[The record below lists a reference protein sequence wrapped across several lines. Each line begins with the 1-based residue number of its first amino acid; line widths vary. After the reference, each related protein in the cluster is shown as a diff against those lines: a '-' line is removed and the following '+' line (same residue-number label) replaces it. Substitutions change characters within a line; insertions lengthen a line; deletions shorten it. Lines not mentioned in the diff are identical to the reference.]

1 MADKAGPA
9 HSRDPESMAESPKR
23 RAGTS
28 GPEDANGILAADK
41 LKFFSE
47 HVRGVLT
54 LSSAA
59 VPAVVGVLGLLF
71 RKDAAGNEVL
81 PAIAKS
87 WLILPA
93 LAVLSFLIS
102 ILAGVTYSYYLCQ
115 KTDQMEIRVPQL
127 DLASMALHIFF
138 AMGVLL
144 FSAWAFLMIFELR

>member
-1 MADKAGPA
+1 MSDEGVRGSDTNNIAA
-9 HSRDPESMAESPKR
+9 AE
-23 RAGTS
+23 
-28 GPEDANGILAADK
+28 K

-59 VPAVVGVLGLLF
+59 VPAIVGVFGLLF
-71 RKDAAGNEVL
+71 RKDATGAETL
-81 PAIAKS
+81 PPFART

-102 ILAGVTYSYYLCQ
+102 ILAGVIYSYDLCK
-115 KTDQMEIRVPQL
+115 KTDHMEVRMPRL
-127 DLASMALHIFF
+127 DFASMALHVFF

>member
-1 MADKAGPA
+1 
-9 HSRDPESMAESPKR
+9 MAER
-23 RAGTS
+23 
-28 GPEDANGILAADK
+28 DAAHRTEFVNGIAAADK

-59 VPAVVGVLGLLF
+59 VPAVVGVFGLLF
-71 RKDAAGNEVL
+71 RKDAAGNEAL
-81 PAIAKS
+81 PAFARS

-102 ILAGVTYSYYLCQ
+102 ILAGVAYSYYLCQ
-115 KTDQMEIRVPQL
+115 KTDQMEIRVPKL
-127 DLASMALHIFF
+127 DLASMALHLFF
-138 AMGVLL
+138 AIGVLL

>member
-1 MADKAGPA
+1 MADEAARGSGA
-9 HSRDPESMAESPKR
+9 NNIAAAE
-23 RAGTS
+23 
-28 GPEDANGILAADK
+28 K

-59 VPAVVGVLGLLF
+59 VPAIVGVFGLLF
-71 RKDAAGNEVL
+71 RKDTTGTETL
-81 PAIAKS
+81 PPFART

-102 ILAGVTYSYYLCQ
+102 ILAGVIYSYDLCK
-115 KTDQMEIRVPQL
+115 KTDHMEVRMPRL
-127 DLASMALHIFF
+127 DLASMALHVFF
-138 AMGVLL
+138 AIGVLL

>member
-1 MADKAGPA
+1 MPDEAARGSDVNNIA
-9 HSRDPESMAESPKR
+9 
-23 RAGTS
+23 
-28 GPEDANGILAADK
+28 AADK

-59 VPAVVGVLGLLF
+59 VPAIVGVFGLLF
-71 RKDAAGNEVL
+71 RKDATGAETL
-81 PAIAKS
+81 PPFART

-102 ILAGVTYSYYLCQ
+102 ILAGVIYSYDLCK
-115 KTDQMEIRVPQL
+115 KTDHMEVRMPRL
-127 DLASMALHIFF
+127 DLASMALHVFF
-138 AMGVLL
+138 AIGVLL

>member
-1 MADKAGPA
+1 MASWAGGGQHIQRAAVSMMDTPA
-9 HSRDPESMAESPKR
+9 RDAQERTTGNSIA
-23 RAGTS
+23 
-28 GPEDANGILAADK
+28 AADK

-59 VPAVVGVLGLLF
+59 IPAIVGVFGLLF
-71 RKDAAGNEVL
+71 RKDATGNEGL
-81 PAIAKS
+81 PPFARS

-102 ILAGVTYSYYLCQ
+102 ILAGVGYSYYLCQ
-115 KTDQMEIRVPQL
+115 KTDRLEVRVPKL
-127 DLASMALHIFF
+127 DLASMALHVFF
-138 AMGVLL
+138 AIGVLL

>member
-1 MADKAGPA
+1 
-9 HSRDPESMAESPKR
+9 MAER
-23 RAGTS
+23 
-28 GPEDANGILAADK
+28 DAAHRTELVNGIAAADK

-59 VPAVVGVLGLLF
+59 VPAIVGVFGLLF

-81 PAIAKS
+81 PGFAKS

-93 LAVLSFLIS
+93 LSVLSFLIS
-102 ILAGVTYSYYLCQ
+102 ILAGVAYSYYLCQ
-115 KTDQMEIRVPQL
+115 KTDQMEIRVPKL
-127 DLASMALHIFF
+127 DLASMALHVFF
-138 AMGVLL
+138 AIGVLL

>member
-1 MADKAGPA
+1 MAERNAA
-9 HSRDPESMAESPKR
+9 HSTEF
-23 RAGTS
+23 
-28 GPEDANGILAADK
+28 ANGIAAADK

-59 VPAVVGVLGLLF
+59 VPAIVGVFGLLL

-81 PAIAKS
+81 PAFARS

-102 ILAGVTYSYYLCQ
+102 ILAGVAYSYYLCQ
-115 KTDQMEIRVPQL
+115 KTDQMEIRVPKL
-127 DLASMALHIFF
+127 DLASMALHVFF
-138 AMGVLL
+138 AIGVLL

>member
-1 MADKAGPA
+1 MAD
-9 HSRDPESMAESPKR
+9 E
-23 RAGTS
+23 
-28 GPEDANGILAADK
+28 AARGSDTNNIAASDK

-59 VPAVVGVLGLLF
+59 VPAIVGVFGLLF
-71 RKDAAGNEVL
+71 RKDATGAETL
-81 PAIAKS
+81 PPFART

-102 ILAGVTYSYYLCQ
+102 ILAGVIYSYDLCK
-115 KTDQMEIRVPQL
+115 KTDQMEIRLPRL
-127 DLASMALHIFF
+127 DVASMALHVFF
-138 AMGVLL
+138 AIGVLL